1 MIEEQSEV
9 VKLLSSL
16 PADEDDGDACKFWI
30 ANGNG
35 LHFWGEPCAGPPR
48 QSDNREQNALR

>member
-1 MIEEQSEV
+1 MEEQSEV

-16 PADEDDGDACKFWI
+16 PADEDDGDACKFWM
-30 ANGNG
+30 ARNGG
-35 LHFWGEPCAGPPR
+35 QPCAGPPR